1 MRFVATLALFAL
13 TACAKDADTPSA
25 VTFSEHIA
33 PIVFENCVP
42 CHRPEGSGPFPF
54 TNYEEVN
61 DHAGQI
67 AEVTASRFMPPW
79 QPTPGYGHFVG
90 ERLLT
95 DAQIDLISRWVASDT
110 PEGDPQHL
118 PPLPAYSDEWQL
130 GPPDL
135 IVEMDEPYIL
145 PAEGYDQFRNFVMP
159 IPTTTPRY
167 VEAVEF
173 HADNAQVIHHAVMM
187 FDRSGTARK
196 HDARESGPGF
206 DGMVFGEA
214 QGPNGHFLGWTPGKQ
229 PYRDPELAWSLVPG
243 TDLVLQLHMLPSGRP
258 ESLRARIGFYYAD
271 APPKRTPALV
281 RLGRKDIDIPAGQA
295 HYPVRD
301 TYQLPVAVEVTSIYP
316 HAHYLGKSMAVYAL
330 LPDGKKEWLIRIDE
344 WVFNWQ
350 DDYRYAEPVALVQGT
365 TIQMRFT
372 YDNSAENDRN
382 PNNPPKRVTYG
393 ELSSDEMGSL
403 WMQVIPRRA
412 ADLDKLKNAIADKN
426 AAHAIAGFQ
435 FALQLNP
442 SDPEA
447 LSNLGAA
454 LSVEGKFTE
463 ARGHFE
469 KALIVDPDRAATHF
483 NLGLLMLDTGN
494 PNDAKLH
501 FEKTVAIDPTNAEA
515 WSQLGHL
522 ALESQ
527 DQAQAIACFKRSL
540 ESRKDVEAYYNI
552 GVTYL
557 AMNQPHDAI
566 PFLETAAR
574 ISPQDVLT
582 QLNLGACHF
591 NIEDWNRAET
601 RFRNTTLLA
610 PEFVPGYLNLGNALI
625 KQQRIEEAL
634 KNFKR
639 AAQLAPNNQQA
650 WESVTAAQRLLNAR

>member
-344 WVFNWQ
+344 WDFNWQ
-350 DDYRYAEPVALVQGT
+350 DDYRYQEPVALPKGSTLV
-365 TIQMRFT
+365 MEYV
-372 YDNSAENDRN
+372 YDNSADN
-382 PNNPPKRVTYG
+382 PFNPHDPPQRIFYG
-393 ELSSDEMGSL
+393 LQSSDEM
-403 WMQVIPRRA
+403 
-412 ADLDKLKNAIADKN
+412 ADLTIQVVPQQASDLQALQQHYARKWIAQE
-426 AAHAIAGFQ
+426 IAGYETM
-435 FALQLNP
+435 L
-442 SDPEA
+442 
-447 LSNLGAA
+447 
-454 LSVEGKFTE
+454 
-463 ARGHFE
+463 
-469 KALIVDPDRAATHF
+469 KA
-483 NLGLLMLDTGN
+483 
-494 PNDAKLH
+494 
-501 FEKTVAIDPTNAEA
+501 DPTNAENHHTLA
-515 WSQLGHL
+515 MCYLRTGRGQE
-522 ALESQ
+522 ALEHFEECLRLEP
-527 DQAQAIACFKRSL
+527 DYAEARVNLAIALSA
-540 ESRKDVEAYYNI
+540 SRQYAAAIDHFRRALASKPHYADAHFN
-552 GVTYL
+552 L
-557 AMNQPHDAI
+557 AMALFQSGEKREAEKHFA
-566 PFLETAAR
+566 EAAR
-574 ISPQDVLT
+574 L
-582 QLNLGACHF
+582 
-591 NIEDWNRAET
+591 R
-601 RFRNTTLLA
+601 
-610 PEFVPGYLNLGNALI
+610 PEM
-625 KQQRIEEAL
+625 
-634 KNFKR
+634 
-639 AAQLAPNNQQA
+639 AAAIRRQ
-650 WESVTAAQRLLNAR
+650 VARMQGR